1 MERNKRERTS
11 IKASSHW
18 PRFGLPPILSWTSCK
33 WAFGHSG
40 WAVKWAPHETC
51 CPLHHIMLG
60 IDTEVPCFHWPHSP
74 VSYIWMEFVY
84 ALIIYRCAQGECVRT
99 NCAVNARLYLQ
110 ENWEWIVCTLK
121 WVAENYIMC
130 LSVLGKEYYV
140 CFSGCSLKEN
150 VSKEVPFLCWSQTS
164 PFVLFG
170 MVCNIFVCLKKH
182 LLFQDSS
189 SYHIHVKVIGLYVGK
204 SNISALKKMQRWNH
218 AKRLCW

>member
-110 ENWEWIVCTLK
+110 ENWEWIVCTLEWQRTTSCA
-121 WVAENYIMC
+121 WVCWGKNITYVFLDAAWKRMC
-130 LSVLGKEYYV
+130 LRK
-140 CFSGCSLKEN
+140 C
-150 VSKEVPFLCWSQTS
+150 PFFAGVKLHHLFCLAWCAIFL
-164 PFVLFG
+164 FV
-170 MVCNIFVCLKKH
+170 
-182 LLFQDSS
+182 
-189 SYHIHVKVIGLYVGK
+189 
-204 SNISALKKMQRWNH
+204 
-218 AKRLCW
+218 